1 MNPRS
6 GVLNTSGLPVV
17 LNALLILGV
26 LLLAAAAPPAHGAVA
41 VFAAPWSDGAA
52 AIVAEAGGRL
62 VAGGRWPWIILAVA
76 NDGELAV
83 LDGKTAVSGDGE
95 FVSRLYRAGA
105 ILVADPKLAVGCHT
119 DQRPQDPP

>member
-6 GVLNTSGLPVV
+6 GALNTSGLPIV

-52 AIVAEAGGRL
+52 TIVAEAGGRL

-76 NDGELAV
+76 D
-83 LDGKTAVSGDGE
+83 DGE